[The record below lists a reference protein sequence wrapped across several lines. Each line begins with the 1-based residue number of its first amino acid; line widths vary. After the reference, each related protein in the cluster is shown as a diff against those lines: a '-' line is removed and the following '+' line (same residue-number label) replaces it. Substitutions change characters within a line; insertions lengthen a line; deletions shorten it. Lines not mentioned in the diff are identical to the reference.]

1 MAAYFISDAEIHDP
15 AGYKEYTAKVPV
27 LIAKYGGEYLVR
39 GGDFEVHE
47 GHWQPHRL
55 VIFRFP
61 DRAAVRAM
69 ITDPAYLEL
78 KRIRQRTS
86 TTCLVAVDGMSSED
100 QPHE

>member
-1 MAAYFISDAEIHDP
+1 MVAYFISDADINDP
-15 AGYKEYTAKVPV
+15 VGYKEYITKVPT

-39 GGDFEVHE
+39 GGEFEVHE

-69 ITDPAYLEL
+69 IIDPEYLVL
-78 KRIRQRTS
+78 KQIRQRTS
-86 TTCLVAVDGMSSED
+86 TTCLVAVDGIA
-100 QPHE
+100 

>member
-15 AGYKEYTAKVPV
+15 VGYAQYTAKVPA

-39 GGDFEVHE
+39 GGEFEVHE
-47 GHWQPHRL
+47 GDWRPHRL
-55 VIFRFP
+55 VLFRFP

-78 KRIRQRTS
+78 KLIRQRTAK
-86 TTCLVAVDGMSSED
+86 TRLVAVDGIV
-100 QPHE
+100 